1 LRRRDYVEAAR
12 ATGESGWRII
22 SFELLPNLTAV
33 IAARFVDTV
42 VFAVLAEIA
51 LAFIGVSGVSDW
63 NWGTI
68 LFWAESQQALAQGAW
83 WWFVPAG
90 LAIALLGTAL
100 ALLNFGIDEFVNPRL
115 RSVVPRGRGVRMRVG
130 FTPVL
135 GEEDGRE

>member
-1 LRRRDYVEAAR
+1 MSLRNRDYVLAAR
-12 ATGESGWRII
+12 ATGEPAWRVIG
-22 SFELLPNLTAV
+22 FELLPNLTAV

-51 LAFIGVSGVSDW
+51 LAFIGISGVSEW

-68 LFWAESQQALAQGAW
+68 LFWAQSQQALAQGAW

-90 LAIALLGTAL
+90 LAIALLGTSL

-115 RSVVPRGRGVRMRVG
+115 RSVAALRGVRMRAG
-130 FTPVL
+130 FTPVVP
-135 GEEDGRE
+135 EERP